1 MPDLLIISNDL
12 LLRYV
17 GLSIPDV
24 RLIEQI
30 RDERLFAWY
39 SQMLAIAPFYL
50 YFDVGDGQSLPLFN
64 DAAEFTLQSIPT
76 SIDFDDGSAFE
87 TLFWWLRIVSLLL
100 KEIAKPYL
108 KFDEMSLSIV
118 AVWDFLLVS
127 YGTNFT

>member
-1 MPDLLIISNDL
+1 MPDLLIICNDL

-50 YFDVGDGQSLPLFN
+50 YFDVKSELFN